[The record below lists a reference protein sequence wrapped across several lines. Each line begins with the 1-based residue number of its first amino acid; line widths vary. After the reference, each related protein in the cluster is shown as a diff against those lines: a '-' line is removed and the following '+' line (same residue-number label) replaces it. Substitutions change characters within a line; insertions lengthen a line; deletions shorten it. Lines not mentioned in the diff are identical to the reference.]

1 MAKHYHCPVNG
12 WDCPYYKDEEN
23 HPCQCT
29 MEDPMAECDDF
40 QAEWEGATEDEYTDD
55 HEVKDIRCP
64 SCGGQL
70 IEEERESTEYDEYSV
85 DLEKC
90 GKCEKCGKR
99 YYYYEEYVFSRVHG
113 FTEAY

>member
-12 WDCPYYKDEEN
+12 WDCPYYKHEEN

-40 QAEWEGATEDEYTDD
+40 ASEWEGATEDEYTDD